1 MFTVRVGPTPLVVL
15 CGFRAVKEALVSHS
29 EPLPGW
35 PSPHSS
41 GTLLEK
47 EARLPSLLGTGWLGG
62 DYTQGSSG
70 VTQNC

>member
-29 EPLPGW
+29 EPLSGW
-35 PSPHSS
+35 PLTPLFRDLV
-41 GTLLEK
+41 GERGKAALPAGDRV
-47 EARLPSLLGTGWLGG
+47 ARW
-62 DYTQGSSG
+62 SSG